1 MPRASSIRDP
11 DEEARSA
18 SVVAETVSRKSAGRK
33 QTPKALATRRHILDC
48 AASVFARNGYKLT
61 RLRDIADAAGL
72 HLTALYYHYDNK
84 EALARDLLMTA
95 ASQRSDALR
104 AALDELPPEAP
115 YRMRIATANRAYLGQ
130 ILQNNPL
137 MPAAVAIIG
146 QVSPEV
152 REEVLE
158 LTRGDSE
165 VWRKLLIE
173 AQRVGEIAASVDIDM
188 VRMLLIGSMNWTI
201 EWFDPERG
209 SSDRLAFALNRLLFE
224 GIGN

>member
-1 MPRASSIRDP
+1 MTQAAADTI
-11 DEEARSA
+11 
-18 SVVAETVSRKSAGRK
+18 SRKSAGRK

-48 AASVFARNGYKLT
+48 AAGVFARNGYKLT

-84 EALARDLLMTA
+84 EALARDLIMAA
-95 ASQRSDALR
+95 ASQRSAALR
-104 AALDELPPEAP
+104 GALEDLPPEAP

-130 ILQNNPL
+130 LLQDNPL
-137 MPAAVAIIG
+137 MRAAVAIIG

-152 REEVLE
+152 RDEVLE

-165 VWRKLLIE
+165 VWRRLLVE

-188 VRMLLIGSMNWTI
+188 VRMLLIGSMNWAI
-201 EWFDPERG
+201 EWFDPER
-209 SSDRLAFALNRLLFE
+209 SSPDRLAFALNRMLFE
-224 GIGN
+224 GISD